1 MFEYTFY
8 TFIVSII
15 RSIISSYV
23 KQLTR
28 KRAQIYK
35 DCSHRLR
42 TDYEEL
48 LGLFAKFVEHDD
60 VEKRMEPLKFI
71 IPILETNTADLFIV
85 ETKALKLRYPD
96 LPKNFVKSIIKKRDD
111 IDERDKQD
119 IRKQLRDIFGDEEKE
134 GPTFFAKLFS

>member
-1 MFEYTFY
+1 
-8 TFIVSII
+8 
-15 RSIISSYV
+15 
-23 KQLTR
+23 
-28 KRAQIYK
+28 
-35 DCSHRLR
+35 
-42 TDYEEL
+42 
-48 LGLFAKFVEHDD
+48 
-60 VEKRMEPLKFI
+60 MEPLKFI